1 MPRCWRCAA
10 PLTAAISG
18 AQTCAQVA
26 LCSEC
31 TQHPPLLDACWAATS
46 YDWPWADVIAS
57 LKFRQQPSWAR
68 SMAQLMRSTP
78 WVADALWQADCL
90 LPMPLSRQRLAERG
104 FNQALLLC
112 QCLAPAK
119 TQAHSLLKMRHTPAQ
134 SQLKREERLLN
145 LKGALVLDPLRAP
158 ALRGKRVILVDDVMT
173 SGATLNTAALVLK
186 QAGAAHVAG
195 LVFARTE
202 AGAHDAPVANSQHN
216 TGYVPY
222 HFG

>member
-1 MPRCWRCAA
+1 M
-10 PLTAAISG
+10 
-18 AQTCAQVA
+18 
-26 LCSEC
+26 
-31 TQHPPLLDACWAATS
+31 
-46 YDWPWADVIAS
+46 
-57 LKFRQQPSWAR
+57 WAR
-68 SMAQLMRSTP
+68 KPHMSDAVRPEDKALILDFGGVISRTLFETHALSEAALGLAAGKLTWQGP
-78 WVADALWQADCL
+78 FAPEADALWQADCL